1 MVNVRA
7 SIWLSLGLVKTTVD
21 IHDELLAR
29 AKRHARRTGRPL
41 RAVIE
46 EGLHHVLSNP
56 TPRQPY
62 RLPDHS
68 VGDSGGRDPLGMYPW
83 QDLRQVIY
91 GEPESR

>member
-1 MVNVRA
+1 MVNMVF
-7 SIWLSLGLVKTTVD
+7 VKTTVD
-21 IHDELLAR
+21 IHDDLLAR

-46 EGLHHVLSNP
+46 EGLRQVLSNP

-68 VGDSGGRDPLGMYPW
+68 VGEAGGRDPLETYSW

-91 GEPESR
+91 AEPESR